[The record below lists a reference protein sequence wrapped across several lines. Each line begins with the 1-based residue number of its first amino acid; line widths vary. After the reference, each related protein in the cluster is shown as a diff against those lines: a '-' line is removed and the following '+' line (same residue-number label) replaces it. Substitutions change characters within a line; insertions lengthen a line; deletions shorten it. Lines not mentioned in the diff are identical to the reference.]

1 MNATLGD
8 WLVSDQ
14 LFILLQCLLAFGA
27 PLALAAN
34 ELWKLRR
41 KPPAPV
47 GGGDPNVVYLNRGQ
61 TIPEPASLAAANS
74 GSPIRRAA

>member
-1 MNATLGD
+1 M
-8 WLVSDQ
+8 SDQ
-14 LFILLQCLLAFGA
+14 LFILLQCMLAFGV

-61 TIPEPASLAAANS
+61 TIPASLEAANS
-74 GSPIRRAA
+74 ECPVRRAA

>member
-1 MNATLGD
+1 M
-8 WLVSDQ
+8 SDQ
-14 LFILLQCLLAFGA
+14 LFILLQCMLAFGA

-47 GGGDPNVVYLNRGQ
+47 GGGDPNVIYLDRGQ
-61 TIPEPASLAAANS
+61 AIPAPAPLEAANS
-74 GSPIRRAA
+74 DCPVRRAA